1 MTNYTL
7 TTTGPVTTTG
17 AVGYVGPRMVTHN
30 FWDIFNDPFF
40 IGFDDQ
46 LNRLMNVHNTATSS
60 SYPPYNVIKKDE
72 DNFVVELALAGY
84 SKSDI
89 DVKVEN
95 GTLFVSGEIEDKT
108 SNNYIHKG
116 VATRKF
122 TRTFALGEYMEVQ
135 SASFENGMLSIEVER
150 ILPEEKKPKTIRIK

>member
-1 MTNYTL
+1 MTNYNVIKQ
-7 TTTGPVTTTG
+7 TGPVG
-17 AVGYVGPRMVTHN
+17 FVGPNMVTQN

-40 IGFDDQ
+40 IGFNDQ
-46 LNRLMNVHNTATSS
+46 LNRLMNVHNTASTA
-60 SYPPYNVIKKDE
+60 SYPPYNVIKEDE
-72 DNFVVELALAGY
+72 DNFIVELALAGY

-89 DVKVEN
+89 DVKVED

-108 SNNYIHKG
+108 SDNYIHKG
-116 VATRKF
+116 IANRKF

-135 SASFENGMLSIEVER
+135 SASFENGMLSVKVER